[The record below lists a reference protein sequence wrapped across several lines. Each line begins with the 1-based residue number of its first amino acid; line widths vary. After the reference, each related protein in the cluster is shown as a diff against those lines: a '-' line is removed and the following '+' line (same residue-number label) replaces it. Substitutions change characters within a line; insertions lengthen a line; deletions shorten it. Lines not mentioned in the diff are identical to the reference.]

1 MPGCSWNPS
10 EAWVICIK
18 IGQHSGPYESILC
31 NSCQYF
37 YTWES
42 GFILYYCSGINTP
55 IALTKCY
62 TSIIGISL
70 GSEGYQHQSRQLHT
84 SLTLFHFYLYSV
96 RAVPFCLIWIG
107 ILSVVLTS
115 LEIRHWEDI
124 SWLLAKTASL
134 LSYYLWVQMLWV
146 LKWNPFPPLS
156 LAVLFYFLNCHILGS
171 LVCSIMDL
179 KLERALE
186 VSLSPNSGF
195 SSFLP
200 SFSE

>member
-10 EAWVICIK
+10 EAWIICIK

-84 SLTLFHFYLYSV
+84 SLTLLHFSCVYLYSIWAV
-96 RAVPFCLIWIG
+96 RGCSIWMG
-107 ILSVVLTS
+107 ILSAALTRSVIRKWKSIIQRLTETAPSPLTPAHFLLEVLGAFHK
-115 LEIRHWEDI
+115 I
-124 SWLLAKTASL
+124 
-134 LSYYLWVQMLWV
+134 
-146 LKWNPFPPLS
+146 PFPTTPW
-156 LAVLFYFLNCHILGS
+156 
-171 LVCSIMDL
+171 
-179 KLERALE
+179 
-186 VSLSPNSGF
+186 
-195 SSFLP
+195 
-200 SFSE
+200 FSEIAITGAFR

>member
-10 EAWVICIK
+10 EAWIICIK

-84 SLTLFHFYLYSV
+84 SLTLLHSSCVSLCSIW
-96 RAVPFCLIWIG
+96 AVCGCSIWMG
-107 ILSVVLTS
+107 ILSAALTRS
-115 LEIRHWEDI
+115 AIRKWKGIIQLLTEIVPLSSPLPILCLE
-124 SWLLAKTASL
+124 LLQHLMK
-134 LSYYLWVQMLWV
+134 YL
-146 LKWNPFPPLS
+146 FPPPYGFLELPFLDSSLINKRQLLILS
-156 LAVLFYFLNCHILGS
+156 I
-171 LVCSIMDL
+171 
-179 KLERALE
+179 E
-186 VSLSPNSGF
+186 VIV
-195 SSFLP
+195 SFKAI
-200 SFSE
+200 FGVWE